1 MSKFHGIIGFV
12 DYVETAPDVYQEV
25 TSERTYSGDIKR
37 KINRYVSMAT
47 SINDSIALNNQIEI
61 IADPY
66 INQHFPSIRYVV
78 WKDAKWKVTS
88 VDDSN
93 PPKLILTLGDIYNGQ
108 QTKSE

>member
-12 DYVETAPDVYQEV
+12 DYVEATPDVYQEV
-25 TSERTYSGDIKR
+25 TTERVYSGDIKR

-47 SINDSIALNNQIEI
+47 SINDNIALNNQIEI

-78 WKDAKWKVTS
+78 WKGAKWKVTS